1 MEKGF
6 FILKKEEKLL
16 IDNEIQKINNKILE
30 SKNTE
35 SIILSSQLSNNYS
48 LSLKIFYE
56 ELNSKRL
63 NYINELEKIKLEGE

>member
-1 MEKGF
+1 VEKGF

-16 IDNEIQKINNKILE
+16 INNEIQKINNKILE

-63 NYINELEKIKLEGE
+63 DYINELEKIKLEGE

>member
-1 MEKGF
+1 MVKGF

-16 IDNEIQKINNKILE
+16 INNEIQKINNKILE

-63 NYINELEKIKLEGE
+63 DYINELEKIKLEGE

>member
-1 MEKGF
+1 VEKGF

-16 IDNEIQKINNKILE
+16 INNEIQKINNKILE

-35 SIILSSQLSNNYS
+35 S

-63 NYINELEKIKLEGE
+63 DYINELEKIKLEGE

>member
-16 IDNEIQKINNKILE
+16 INNEIQKINNKILE

-56 ELNSKRL
+56 KLNSKRL
-63 NYINELEKIKLEGE
+63 DYINELEKIKLEGE

>member
-1 MEKGF
+1 MEKKF

-16 IDNEIQKINNKILE
+16 INNEIQKINNKILE

-63 NYINELEKIKLEGE
+63 DYINELEKIKLEGE

>member
-16 IDNEIQKINNKILE
+16 INNEIQKINNKILE

-63 NYINELEKIKLEGE
+63 DYINELEKIKLEGE

>member
-1 MEKGF
+1 VEKKF

-16 IDNEIQKINNKILE
+16 INNEIQKINNKILE

-63 NYINELEKIKLEGE
+63 DYINELEKIKLEGE